1 MALARAALRPGV
13 RAALRPGVRAAWH
26 HLPAM
31 TFVPLLPERGSET
44 LPEPLLSS
52 IWQIW
57 FDGCALPNPGR
68 IGLGALLL
76 SPDGAR
82 IELSSAAGCTGC
94 SNEAELIALCAALE
108 HAGGRGARHIHI
120 RGDSDFVFRHLR
132 GEQRTAIAPLVD
144 LVVRVE
150 VLLAGFESVGLEWVP
165 RHRNRDADRLSRAA
179 LGLPDKPAP
188 VPGHRRARPRSR

>member
-1 MALARAALRPGV
+1 MARAALRPL
-13 RAALRPGVRAAWH
+13 ARAAWH

-31 TFVPLLPERGSET
+31 TFVHLLPERGSET
-44 LPEPLLSS
+44 LPEPSLSS
-52 IWQIW
+52 TWQIW

-82 IELSSAAGCTGC
+82 VELSSPSGRTGC

-108 HAGGRGARHIHI
+108 HAGGLGARHIYI
-120 RGDSDFVFRHLR
+120 RGDSDFVVRHLR
-132 GEQRTAIAPLVD
+132 GEQRTAIAPLLD
-144 LVVRVE
+144 LVERTE
-150 VLLAGFESVGLEWVP
+150 ALLAGFESVSLEWVP

-188 VPGHRRARPRSR
+188 VPGHRRTHTRTRSRGR